1 MIKTASQGYNSAFC
15 FLDKI
20 TFCHG
25 IICRSIIYRRVNC
38 CSIKCCGIIC
48 HSLRIIGRGIMGQQ
62 YNLQA
67 SWIGITIYNAFNNN
81 ITDINL
87 ASNPIATDTLPSQNK
102 HLL

>member
-1 MIKTASQGYNSAFC
+1 
-15 FLDKI
+15 
-20 TFCHG
+20 
-25 IICRSIIYRRVNC
+25 
-38 CSIKCCGIIC
+38 
-48 HSLRIIGRGIMGQQ
+48 MGQQ